1 MFDNDWLR
9 NKKEMSRTWLDQT
22 VENYYEA
29 TEPYITK
36 IQQGYYWTEAT
47 SIKTAYREASIFA
60 KSMVYTP
67 ENQFRLVYYAR
78 LFQKSYITPSW
89 TYIKDIIYKYLVQLR
104 HQMDDYIKSGSIE
117 SLHRNEHVENGYEK
131 DGGNNGI
138 MEDKLKRTAKKIL
151 DYIDQIN
158 KESANT
164 GMKQDEA
171 REKAQEIIKSI
182 TGATTNDHIHI
193 QNVVNIN
200 EESTDVDKIAYE
212 IQEIMELA
220 STEKIQLDEQLDLIQ
235 SRLSILQMTEEQE
248 TQLLIPALKAEI
260 DHLRAIAE
268 NNVRQRTKSS
278 LQLVQGM
285 NTNPSIKNRM
295 KEDLQSAQ
303 RAALKDLR
311 QVYVKLY
318 QTNKLIDELLY

>member
-1 MFDNDWLR
+1 MIDNNWLQ
-9 NKKEMSRTWLDQT
+9 NKKEMSRVWLDQT

-29 TEPYITK
+29 TEPYISK
-36 IQQGYYWTEAT
+36 IQQGYRWTETT
-47 SIKTAYREASIFA
+47 SIKTACREASIFA
-60 KSMVYTP
+60 ESLIYTP
-67 ENQFRLVYYAR
+67 ENQFRLVYYAK
-78 LFQKSYITPSW
+78 LFQRKYITSSW
-89 TYIKDIIYKYLVQLR
+89 TYVKDIIYKYLVQLR
-104 HQMDDYIKSGSIE
+104 HQIDDYIKSGSIE
-117 SLHRNEHVENGYEK
+117 SLHRNENVKNEYEK
-131 DGGNNGI
+131 DDGNNGI

-182 TGATTNDHIHI
+182 TGATTNGHVHKQKVI
-193 QNVVNIN
+193 NIN
-200 EESTDVDKIAYE
+200 EESTNVDKIAYE

-220 STEKIQLDEQLDLIQ
+220 STEKMHLNEQLDLVQ
-235 SRLSILQMTEEQE
+235 SRLSILQTTEGQE
-248 TQLLIPALKAEI
+248 TQLLFPALKAEI

-285 NTNPSIKNRM
+285 NANPNIKNRM
-295 KEDLQSAQ
+295 KEDLESAQ

-318 QTNKLIDELLY
+318 QTNKLIDELIY